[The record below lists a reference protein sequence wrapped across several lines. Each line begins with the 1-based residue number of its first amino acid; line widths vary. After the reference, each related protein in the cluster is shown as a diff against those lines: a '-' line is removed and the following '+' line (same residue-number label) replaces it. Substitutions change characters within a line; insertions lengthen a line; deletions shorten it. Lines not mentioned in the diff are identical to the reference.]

1 MPLRLHLA
9 LPAIALATG
18 LVAGLGAAAQQPPV
32 VPPPTAFSAPQPAGV
47 IESLGSLVSEPASH
61 TSFAFDRPT
70 LQIAEQIMDGG
81 RVGTDKGAALNSVT
95 VDSYRYSK
103 PAFYDPEVMSS
114 IIASYRGAGWKH
126 LVNANAKPGDAP
138 NAQTITTDLWLHF
151 HGAEIDDI
159 TVLVRASREMNM
171 IQVTGALR
179 PLDLIHLSGHF
190 GIPKVDEGAVMVPE
204 PEGK

>member
-1 MPLRLHLA
+1 MLLRLHLA
-9 LPAIALATG
+9 VLAFALA
-18 LVAGLGAAAQQPPV
+18 AGLCVAAQQPAVPLP
-32 VPPPTAFSAPQPAGV
+32 PPPTALQPAGV
-47 IESLGSLVSEPASH
+47 IESFGLLASEPASH
-61 TSFAFDRPT
+61 TSFAFDRST
-70 LQIAEQIMDGG
+70 LQIAEQIMEGG
-81 RVGTDKGAALNSVT
+81 AGEKGSALNSVT
-95 VDSYRYSK
+95 VDSYRYAK
-103 PAFYDPEVMSS
+103 PAFYDPEVMAT
-114 IIASYRGAGWKH
+114 IIASYRSAGWKH

-190 GIPKVDEGAVMVPE
+190 GIPKVDENAVMVPA